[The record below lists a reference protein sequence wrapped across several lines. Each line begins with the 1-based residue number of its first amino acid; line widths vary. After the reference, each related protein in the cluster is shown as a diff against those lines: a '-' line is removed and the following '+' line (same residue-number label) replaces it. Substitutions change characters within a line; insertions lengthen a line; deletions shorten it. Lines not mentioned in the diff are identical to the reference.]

1 MGDNLGKMNE
11 LVALSLA
18 LVALVAF
25 ATAAPVASRRAIF
38 FEEQRAGKVEYTN
51 WPPVACK
58 ADGDCVGLNASYC
71 MNDKT
76 KTAPFFCHTPLLTL
90 TSGLARPTG
99 LCVDSDVQKV
109 FFTEDD
115 QQSGDTE
122 WPLSVINVDGTGKKS
137 VVPKLLDP
145 QGLGCDSKAQKVYY
159 TEHHGQRVGVV
170 NYDGTNQTVLH
181 TFTGDINFPS
191 AVVVD
196 NENGY
201 IFVQVEGSLSTGGQL
216 WRMGLDGS
224 NPTNILKD
232 IVRAYG
238 VAADIATK
246 TLYYVQGG
254 HGGFIGSV
262 SYDGKLNKNVLEGL
276 DYPYGVAV
284 DQENKRIVF
293 TTSGVGDGV
302 VTTMKFDGSDVQH
315 VANFGFAPMGVSF
328 GVIPY

>member
-1 MGDNLGKMNE
+1 MGNLGKMNK
-11 LVALSLA
+11 LVALSFA

-90 TSGLARPTG
+90 TSGLAR
-99 LCVDSDVQKV
+99 
-109 FFTEDD
+109 
-115 QQSGDTE
+115 
-122 WPLSVINVDGTGKKS
+122 TGKKS

-145 QGLGCDSKAQKVYY
+145 QGL
-159 TEHHGQRVGVV
+159 
-170 NYDGTNQTVLH
+170 
-181 TFTGDINFPS
+181 
-191 AVVVD
+191 
-196 NENGY
+196 
-201 IFVQVEGSLSTGGQL
+201 
-216 WRMGLDGS
+216 
-224 NPTNILKD
+224 
-232 IVRAYG
+232 
-238 VAADIATK
+238 
-246 TLYYVQGG
+246 
-254 HGGFIGSV
+254 
-262 SYDGKLNKNVLEGL
+262 
-276 DYPYGVAV
+276 AV

>member
-1 MGDNLGKMNE
+1 MGDNLGKMNK

-122 WPLSVINVDGTGKKS
+122 WPLS
-137 VVPKLLDP
+137 
-145 QGLGCDSKAQKVYY
+145 
-159 TEHHGQRVGVV
+159 V

>member
-1 MGDNLGKMNE
+1 MGDNLGKMNK

-71 MNDKT
+71 M
-76 KTAPFFCHTPLLTL
+76 
-90 TSGLARPTG
+90 G
-99 LCVDSDVQKV
+99 
-109 FFTEDD
+109 
-115 QQSGDTE
+115 
-122 WPLSVINVDGTGKKS
+122 
-137 VVPKLLDP
+137 
-145 QGLGCDSKAQKVYY
+145 
-159 TEHHGQRVGVV
+159 
-170 NYDGTNQTVLH
+170 NQTVLH

-216 WRMGLDGS
+216 WRIGLDGS

>member
-1 MGDNLGKMNE
+1 MG
-11 LVALSLA
+11 A

-76 KTAPFFCHTPLLTL
+76 KTAPFFCHTPLLAL
-90 TSGLARPTG
+90 TSGLTRPTG

-115 QQSGDTE
+115 
-122 WPLSVINVDGTGKKS
+122 
-137 VVPKLLDP
+137 
-145 QGLGCDSKAQKVYY
+145 
-159 TEHHGQRVGVV
+159 
-170 NYDGTNQTVLH
+170 
-181 TFTGDINFPS
+181 
-191 AVVVD
+191 
-196 NENGY
+196 
-201 IFVQVEGSLSTGGQL
+201 QL

>member
-1 MGDNLGKMNE
+1 MGDNLGKMNK

-122 WPLSVINVDGTGKKS
+122 WPLSVINVDGTGKICS
-137 VVPKLLDP
+137 
-145 QGLGCDSKAQKVYY
+145 SKAARSSRTRLRLQ
-159 TEHHGQRVGVV
+159 
-170 NYDGTNQTVLH
+170 
-181 TFTGDINFPS
+181 
-191 AVVVD
+191 
-196 NENGY
+196 
-201 IFVQVEGSLSTGGQL
+201 GS
-216 WRMGLDGS
+216 
-224 NPTNILKD
+224 
-232 IVRAYG
+232 
-238 VAADIATK
+238 
-246 TLYYVQGG
+246 
-254 HGGFIGSV
+254 
-262 SYDGKLNKNVLEGL
+262 EGL
-276 DYPYGVAV
+276 L
-284 DQENKRIVF
+284 
-293 TTSGVGDGV
+293 
-302 VTTMKFDGSDVQH
+302 H
-315 VANFGFAPMGVSF
+315 
-328 GVIPY
+328 

>member
-1 MGDNLGKMNE
+1 MGDNLGKMNK

-145 QGLGCDSKAQKVYY
+145 QGLGCDSK
-159 TEHHGQRVGVV
+159 
-170 NYDGTNQTVLH
+170 
-181 TFTGDINFPS
+181 
-191 AVVVD
+191 
-196 NENGY
+196 
-201 IFVQVEGSLSTGGQL
+201 
-216 WRMGLDGS
+216 
-224 NPTNILKD
+224 
-232 IVRAYG
+232 
-238 VAADIATK
+238 

-315 VANFGFAPMGVSF
+315 VANFGFAPMGV
-328 GVIPY
+328 

>member
-1 MGDNLGKMNE
+1 MGDNLGKMNK

-181 TFTGDINFPS
+181 TFTGSTP
-191 AVVVD
+191 
-196 NENGY
+196 
-201 IFVQVEGSLSTGGQL
+201 FV
-216 WRMGLDGS
+216 
-224 NPTNILKD
+224 
-232 IVRAYG
+232 A
-238 VAADIATK
+238 
-246 TLYYVQGG
+246 
-254 HGGFIGSV
+254 
-262 SYDGKLNKNVLEGL
+262 
-276 DYPYGVAV
+276 
-284 DQENKRIVF
+284 
-293 TTSGVGDGV
+293 
-302 VTTMKFDGSDVQH
+302 
-315 VANFGFAPMGVSF
+315 
-328 GVIPY
+328 

>member
-1 MGDNLGKMNE
+1 MGDNLGKMNK

-76 KTAPFFCHTPLLTL
+76 KTAPFFCHTPLL
-90 TSGLARPTG
+90 
-99 LCVDSDVQKV
+99 
-109 FFTEDD
+109 
-115 QQSGDTE
+115 
-122 WPLSVINVDGTGKKS
+122 
-137 VVPKLLDP
+137 
-145 QGLGCDSKAQKVYY
+145 
-159 TEHHGQRVGVV
+159 
-170 NYDGTNQTVLH
+170 
-181 TFTGDINFPS
+181 
-191 AVVVD
+191 
-196 NENGY
+196 
-201 IFVQVEGSLSTGGQL
+201 
-216 WRMGLDGS
+216 
-224 NPTNILKD
+224 
-232 IVRAYG
+232 
-238 VAADIATK
+238 TK